1 MKNQTNISTMEI
13 TTVIGCKIRCAYCP
27 QSKLMKKYAEKSNIY
42 KMTFDTFK
50 SCLDKIPFNVQIDFS
65 GMGEPWM
72 NPE

>member
-50 SCLDKIPFNVQIDFS
+50 SCLDKIRSMFKLIFREWGNH
-65 GMGEPWM
+65 G
-72 NPE
+72 

>member
-1 MKNQTNISTMEI
+1 
-13 TTVIGCKIRCAYCP
+13 
-27 QSKLMKKYAEKSNIY
+27 MKKYAEKSNIY